1 MNVVYYF
8 RDNAEARMPVS
19 RTLIALVSLLAFLGG
34 PVVAKTFAEGVGDA
48 TAPLVAVGIAA
59 TYLASGDN
67 KIPNTARVIDG
78 AVLSVGIAEVIKP
91 NINVNKQQFRHGFPS
106 GHASLAFGTAAAMG
120 EVFPKNKWLYYT
132 GAALIGW
139 SRVESR
145 AHSWGDVLGGAALGI
160 GVGKW
165 SVSSPNGLMLG
176 RVYRF

>member
-1 MNVVYYF
+1 
-8 RDNAEARMPVS
+8 MPVS
-19 RTLIALVSLLAFLGG
+19 KTLIALVSLLTFLSC
-34 PVVAKTFAEGVGDA
+34 PVVAKTFAESVGDA

-59 TYLASGDN
+59 TYLASPDH
-67 KIPNTARVIDG
+67 KTANTARVVDG
-78 AVLSVGIAEVIKP
+78 ALLSVGIAEVIKP
-91 NINVNKQQFRHGFPS
+91 NINVNKHQFRHGFPS

-120 EVFPKNKWLYYT
+120 EVFPENKWLYYT

-160 GVGKW
+160 GVGRW
-165 SVSSPNGLMLG
+165 SVSSSNGLMLG